1 MNSKS
6 EIEFEDSQLSPTEAS
21 SPGQTPEPYVD
32 AAEAAQF
39 FSINRRT
46 VMQMARQGNI
56 PAHPVGEGRRH
67 SWRFLL
73 SELDSWMRNRVNSRC
88 RPCSP
93 NRREIQ

>member
-6 EIEFEDSQLSPTEAS
+6 EMEFETNELHVAEPPSPV
-21 SPGQTPEPYVD
+21 QTLEPYVD

-39 FSINRRT
+39 LSINRRT

-73 SELDSWMRNRVNSRC
+73 SELDSWMRSRVNSRC

>member
-1 MNSKS
+1 MSSKS
-6 EIEFEDSQLSPTEAS
+6 EIEIETNELRATGPASPL
-21 SPGQTPEPYVD
+21 PTPEHYVD

-39 FSINRRT
+39 LSINRRT
-46 VMQMARQGNI
+46 LMQMARQGNI
-56 PAHPVGEGRRH
+56 PAHPVGEGRRS

-93 NRREIQ
+93 NRREQ